1 MLRHYAS
8 PNANGEVLE
17 VHIADIHFGSIDPET
32 EYKIL
37 YEQFL
42 TPISKIRFDI
52 LSIDGDLFDKKF
64 LASAAA
70 VDYASRFVHDCINLC
85 RINNATM
92 MILAGTKSHDA
103 DQLSMFY
110 GLQYRDDVDFRIIE
124 DCHFEYAKG
133 LKILCIP
140 EEYGKPA
147 EYYAEKLCNI
157 YDTVFMHG
165 TIVGSVYGANKYVLE
180 SRKAPVF
187 NLEAFAGC
195 TGPII
200 AGHVHKAA
208 CFESYMYYV
217 SNPVRYR
224 FGEEEEKGYAIVL
237 HSPMGHLYHFCP
249 ISSFRYD
256 TIDISS
262 IAYNDPSQI
271 ISYLDNLKAQGIDY
285 VRIDFSSKNDI
296 TAQNLVEKYYTN
308 DPRVS
313 IKRYSDSSS
322 TVTKKE
328 IVAEVDDKY
337 SKMDFLVDNSID
349 SYTKF
354 VNFVNYNEGKNII
367 TVDQLKAIL
376 SGQDL
381 GVIF

>member
-8 PNANGEVLE
+8 PNQFGEVLE
-17 VHIADIHFGSIDPET
+17 VHIADIHFGAIDPET
-32 EYKIL
+32 EYNIL
-37 YEQFL
+37 VEQFL
-42 TPISKIRFDI
+42 NPISKIKFDI

-64 LASAAA
+64 LASATA
-70 VDYASRFVHDCINLC
+70 VDYASRFIYDCVNLC
-85 RINNATM
+85 IINNATM
-92 MILAGTKSHDA
+92 LVLAGTKSHDA

-110 GLQYRDDVDFRIIE
+110 GLTYRDDVDFRIIE

-140 EEYGKPA
+140 EEYGRPA
-147 EYYAEKLCNI
+147 EYYADKLCDI

-165 TIVGSVYGANKYVLE
+165 TIVGSVYGANKYLLDTK
-180 SRKAPVF
+180 KAPVF

-195 TGPII
+195 KGPII

-224 FGEEEEKGYAIVL
+224 FGEEEEKGYGIVL

-249 ISSFRYD
+249 ITSFRYD

-262 IAYNDPSQI
+262 ITYNEPSQI
-271 ISYLDNLKAQGIDY
+271 ISYLDNLKAQGIDHI
-285 VRIDFSSKNDI
+285 RIDFSSKNDLTI
-296 TAQNLVEKYYTN
+296 QNLVEKYYTN

-313 IKRYSDSSS
+313 IKRYTDSSN
-322 TVTKKE
+322 KE
-328 IVAEVDDKY
+328 KPIIENTIDNKY
-337 SKMDFLVDNSID
+337 SKMDFLVDPRLD

-354 VNFVNYNEGKNII
+354 VNFVNYNEGKPIL

-376 SGQDL
+376 SGQDM
-381 GVIF
+381 GSIF